1 MRATTWLALAALC
14 GAGCDDD
21 DARSEASDLAVD
33 LDASGPPDAP
43 ADVAP
48 SGDAEGAPDGVTTPD
63 AAPGPAPGDRVEID
77 LDEYTGDAQPGAV
90 RVFVSETEDDL
101 IGGEAAT
108 ARVGDYVLENDHVR
122 FVVEGDDRVIGPC
135 PYGGNVID
143 ADIRRPEGEPGRDVV
158 GELCLFLNAGRTMD
172 PDEIE
177 ILADGSD
184 GAGVLAVTGHLELL
198 DFINVVGIAAGFLDG
213 FELRLPFD
221 TDAELPLTVTVY
233 YVLRPGDRGLRV
245 VTAIRNDGGEPQHLP
260 TSHLVDSG
268 GHVSFFSPTNSL
280 GGFGYNG
287 LSPESLD
294 GEPLSVLAFRGPEST
309 HAYMPDAVEGLSEDL
324 PLAGRYFAVAG
335 VAVSLLGASSVLR
348 TLLVPPEQ
356 LPDSPAVLHIEA
368 GATSVVAHWHL
379 VGDGSLASV
388 LDFAYAEAGW
398 SPGTLVGTVAG
409 PDGSPVGGARV
420 SAVEPL
426 MDAERTLNQ
435 ALTGPDGRFSM
446 RVPPGEYLL
455 RAAHD
460 GRVPRETPTVQV
472 GAGEVSGADVVLEAH
487 GLLRVRI
494 RTPDG
499 EAVAGKITVRCSA
512 DCPPRPT
519 SREEDV
525 TFDGPP
531 GDAVHTEY
539 VGVSGE
545 ATIALAPA
553 SYQVTVTHG
562 PEWSIWPRGALAS
575 GGEPALVVAGETVEL
590 EADVAHVVDTTG
602 AMSGDF
608 HVHSVNSPDSPVPH
622 EDRVRVFLAEGV
634 DVLVSTD
641 HDFITDYAPVIE
653 RLGASDVLASLVG
666 EELTTFD
673 YGHYN
678 GFPLPRDPGSR
689 NGGAFDWAGGRGVGR
704 TPAEI
709 FEWFASH
716 EGTQVVQVNHPE
728 GGYIRTV
735 QADVLNRRTFADREK
750 FRLPP
755 QPPDPETGDTGL
767 WSDDF
772 TAMELMNG
780 HSRRRFWTV
789 ARWWLTMHGRGFR
802 PTGTAVSDT
811 HKWYRSLG
819 GSPRTWVFVDADRDS
834 ATTFDGEHFSAAVNA
849 GHAIGSN
856 GPYFLVSARNAEA
869 EVAGPGDVLAA
880 PAGSTVTIAVTLDLP
895 EWMQVDRVD
904 VFANPEGV
912 VTGPGEEVGEP
923 LAPTVS
929 APVEWVD
936 EDLLEV
942 APGHRHRV
950 RTVEVELVV
959 ERDSYVLVVVSGDEG
974 PSMFPVVHAGARP
987 FGFSNPL
994 YLDADGGGYDHPP
1007 LAGMAAAPRRPTPPL
1022 DPGPLSEQDLRRV
1035 VEATAHQD

>member
-1 MRATTWLALAALC
+1 MRAFTWLALACLC
-14 GAGCDDD
+14 CAGCDDEETTSETV
-21 DARSEASDLAVD
+21 DAVVGSDLSSAQDV
-33 LDASGPPDAP
+33 PDF
-43 ADVAP
+43 
-48 SGDAEGAPDGVTTPD
+48 GVVPD
-63 AAPGPAPGDRVEID
+63 AAPMPDAEPGPAPGDRVEVD
-77 LDEYTGDAQPGAV
+77 LSEHIAAAEDGTV
-90 RVFVSETEDDL
+90 RVFVSESEDDL
-101 IGGEAAT
+101 IGGQAAT
-108 ARVGDYVLENDHVR
+108 ARVGDYVLENEHVR
-122 FVVEGDDRVIGPC
+122 FVVERDERVIGPC

-143 ADIRRPEGEPGRDVV
+143 ADIRRPDGEPGRDVV
-158 GELCLFLNAGRTMD
+158 GEVCLFLNAGRTID

-184 GAGVLAVTGHLELL
+184 GPGVLAVTGHLELL
-198 DFINVVGIAAGFLDG
+198 DFINLVGIAAGFLNG
-213 FELRLPFD
+213 FDLRLPFD

-233 YVLRPGDRGLRV
+233 YVLRPGDQGLRV
-245 VTAIRNDGGEPQHLP
+245 VTAIRNDGDDTQHLP
-260 TSHLVDSG
+260 TSHLIDSG
-268 GHVSFFSPTNSL
+268 GNVSFFSPTNSL
-280 GGFGYNG
+280 GGFGYSG
-287 LSPESLD
+287 ISAESLE
-294 GEPLSVLAFRGPEST
+294 GEPLSVLAFRGREST
-309 HAYMPDAVEGLSEDL
+309 HAYMPDAVEGLSDDL

-348 TLLVPPEQ
+348 TLLVPPDA
-356 LPDSPAVLHIEA
+356 LPDSPAVLHIEP
-368 GATSVVAHWHL
+368 GAVVAVAHWHL

-388 LDFAYAEAGW
+388 LDFGYAQAGYAL
-398 SPGTLVGTVAG
+398 GTLEGTVNG
-409 PDGSPVGGARV
+409 PDGAPVEGARV

-426 MDAERTLNQ
+426 MEGERTLSQ
-435 ALTGPDGRFSM
+435 ALTGADGRYSM
-446 RVPPGEYLL
+446 RVPPAEYVL

-460 GRVPRETPTVQV
+460 GRVPRETPAVQV
-472 GAGEVSGADVVLEAH
+472 ATDETTQTDLVLEAN
-487 GLLRVRI
+487 GLLHVTI

-499 EAVAGKITVRCSA
+499 DVVPGKITVRCTAS
-512 DCPPRPT
+512 CPPRPT
-519 SREEDV
+519 SREQDV

-562 PEWSIWPRGALAS
+562 PEWSVWPHGALAS
-575 GGEPALVVAGETVEL
+575 GGEAVEVVAGETAQL
-590 EADVAHVVDTTG
+590 EAEVAHVVDTTG

-641 HDFITDYAPVIE
+641 HDFITDYGPVIE
-653 RLGASDVLASLVG
+653 RLGGSDTLATIIG

-678 GFPLPRDPGSR
+678 GFPVPLDPNSR
-689 NGGAFDWAGGRGVGR
+689 NGGAFDWAGGPDYGK

-709 FEWFASH
+709 FEWYASH
-716 EGTQVVQVNHPE
+716 EGTQVIQINHPE
-728 GGYIRTV
+728 SGYLRTV
-735 QADVLNRRTFADREK
+735 QADVLNGRTFADREK

-755 QPPDPETGDTGL
+755 QEPDPETGDTGL
-767 WSDDF
+767 WDEGF

-819 GSPRTWVFVDADRDS
+819 GSPRTWVFVDADRDEVG
-834 ATTFDGEHFSAAVNA
+834 TFDEEHFSAAVNA
-849 GHAIGSN
+849 GHAIGSS
-856 GPYFLVSARNAEA
+856 GPYFLVAARNGDN
-869 EVAGPGDVLAA
+869 EVAGPGDVLNA
-880 PAGSTVTIAVTLDLP
+880 PAGETVTIAVTLDLP
-895 EWMQVDRVD
+895 EWMFVDRVD

-912 VTGPGEEVGEP
+912 VTGPAEEVAEP
-923 LAPTVS
+923 LTPTVS
-929 APVEWVD
+929 ATVEWTD

-950 RTVEVELVV
+950 RTVEVELTP
-959 ERDSYVLVVVSGDEG
+959 EIDTYVMVVVSGDEG
-974 PSMFPVVHAGARP
+974 PSMFPVVHTGSRP

-1007 LAGMAAAPRRPTPPL
+1007 LAGMVSPE
-1022 DPGPLSEQDLRRV
+1022 D
-1035 VEATAHQD
+1035 